1 MGDPKEKEDSVESLV
16 KMLRLSL
23 LLDLREHEDLADLLE
38 NRVHQVWLV
47 EMVQSDVQDKRV
59 NKDSLVLKVLLVFL
73 VIAVSLDHK
82 VLLDEMDLL
91 EKMVYQEEMENQDPL
106 DQLPSKESTSSP
118 DTVKQLLYPTVHT
131 A

>member
-16 KMLRLSL
+16 KMLRLL
-23 LLDLREHEDLADLLE
+23 LSLDLREQEDLADLLE

-73 VIAVSLDHK
+73 VIVVSLDHK
-82 VLLDEMDLL
+82 VPLDEMGLL
-91 EKMVYQEEMENQDPL
+91 EKMVYQEEME
-106 DQLPSKESTSSP
+106 QLPSKESTSSP
-118 DTVKQLLYPTVHT
+118 DIVKQLLYLTVHT
-131 A
+131 E

>member
-16 KMLRLSL
+16 KMLRLL
-23 LLDLREHEDLADLLE
+23 LSLDLREQEDLADLLE

-73 VIAVSLDHK
+73 VIVVSLDHK
-82 VLLDEMDLL
+82 VPLDEMGLL
-91 EKMVYQEEMENQDPL
+91 EKMVYQEEMENQDLL
-106 DQLPSKESTSSP
+106 DQLLSKESTSSP
-118 DTVKQLLYPTVHT
+118 DIVKQLLYLTVHT
-131 A
+131 E